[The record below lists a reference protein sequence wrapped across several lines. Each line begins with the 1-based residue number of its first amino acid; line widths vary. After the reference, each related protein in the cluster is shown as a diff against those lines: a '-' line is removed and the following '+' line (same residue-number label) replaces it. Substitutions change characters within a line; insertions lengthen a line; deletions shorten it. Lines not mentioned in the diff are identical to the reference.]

1 MSPFDTE
8 LAVISNFKGF
18 REITVL
24 KFPLVPRTH
33 PRVWKSRPI
42 SVKARATAGRVG
54 NFMAKVRW

>member
-8 LAVISNFKGF
+8 LAVISNVKGF

-33 PRVWKSRPI
+33 PR
-42 SVKARATAGRVG
+42 A
-54 NFMAKVRW
+54 